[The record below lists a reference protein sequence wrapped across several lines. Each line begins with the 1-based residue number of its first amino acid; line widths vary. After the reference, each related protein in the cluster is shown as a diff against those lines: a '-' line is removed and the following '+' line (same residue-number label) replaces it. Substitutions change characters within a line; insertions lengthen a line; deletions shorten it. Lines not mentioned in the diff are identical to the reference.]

1 MKHSRL
7 LISNLI
13 AVDNIL
19 NCIQGTHDIFDSN
32 DVDNA
37 LKTEELKQ
45 KIIEECNLYFQE
57 SDKRWNMM
65 MEELK
70 KLDS

>member
-1 MKHSRL
+1 M
-7 LISNLI
+7 
-13 AVDNIL
+13 A
-19 NCIQGTHDIFDSN
+19 THDIFDSN

-65 MEELK
+65 MKELK